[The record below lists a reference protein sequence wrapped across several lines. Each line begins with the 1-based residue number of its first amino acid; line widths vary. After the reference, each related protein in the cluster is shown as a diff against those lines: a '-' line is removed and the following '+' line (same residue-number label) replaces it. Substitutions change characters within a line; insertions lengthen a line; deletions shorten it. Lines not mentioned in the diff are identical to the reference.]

1 MIPPYRTV
9 QKGLKMAHGTSPHA
23 PKTPAP
29 RATGQGIARSTQPA
43 GPVAVARSPATI
55 RAIAGGSRALIAL
68 KAISKGKGLSVVP

>member
-55 RAIAGGSRALIAL
+55 RAIAGGSRALIR
-68 KAISKGKGLSVVP
+68 IFGLGWERG